1 MISFP
6 TRGFWVRFRLYTR
19 KPPHAVRADGL
30 SLPGDRGQTYID
42 KGSAEK
48 ALDLDLE
55 EMLAV
60 VKRHPLATFFVLAYV
75 LSWWAWILYAFG
87 LFPNPIASFGPFLAA
102 IVVLALTEGKTGLIS
117 LFRRMIRWRIPPG
130 WYAVALLLPAVLAA
144 TATVLNLLLGAE
156 APSTAELNGWTELFA
171 IFAILLLVPGL
182 GGAWEEPGWRGYAF
196 PRLQSRRSALLA
208 SLILGAL
215 IAAWHLPLMVAGQVA
230 YSDIV
235 LIFAGTIVY
244 NWVFNNARGSVLIIM
259 VMHAANNTVS
269 GSFFS
274 PMFSGGDS
282 IRQSW
287 LLALVWTVV
296 AILVIAITGPT
307 DLSRKYRKQEEP
319 LPESEPVL
327 SKEGM

>member
-6 TRGFWVRFRLYTR
+6 PRGSRVRFRGTYQ
-19 KPPHAVRADGL
+19 KPPTRYGRTAYRCQAIEARL
-30 SLPGDRGQTYID
+30 TD
-42 KGSAEK
+42 KSSAEK
-48 ALDLDLE
+48 APDLDMGG
-55 EMLAV
+55 MLALL
-60 VKRHPLATFFVLAYV
+60 KRHPLATFFVLAYA

-87 LFPNPIASFGPFLAA
+87 LSPNPLASFGPFLAA
-102 IVVLALTEGKTGLIS
+102 IVVLALTEGKAGVS
-117 LFRRMIRWRIPPG
+117 GLFRRMIRWRVPPG
-130 WYAVALLLPAVLAA
+130 WYAVALFLPAVLAT
-144 TATVLNLLLGAE
+144 TATVLNVLLGAE

-171 IFAILLLVPGL
+171 IFAIVLLVPGL

-196 PRLQSRRSALLA
+196 PRLQSRRSALVA

-215 IAAWHLPLMVAGQVA
+215 IAAWHLRLMVAGQVA

-282 IRQSW
+282 IRSRGYWPWSGLSW
-287 LLALVWTVV
+287 RSW
-296 AILVIAITGPT
+296 
-307 DLSRKYRKQEEP
+307 
-319 LPESEPVL
+319 
-327 SKEGM
+327 